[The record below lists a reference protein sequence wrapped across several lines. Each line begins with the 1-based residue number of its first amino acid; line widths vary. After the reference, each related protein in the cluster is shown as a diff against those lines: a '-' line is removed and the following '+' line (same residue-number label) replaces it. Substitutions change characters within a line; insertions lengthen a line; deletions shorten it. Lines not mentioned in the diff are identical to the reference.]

1 MGNIFDLALVAI
13 IIISCA
19 VCYKLGFFKTLKP
32 FRKIAAFLVAWNF
45 KSSPL
50 VTSITD
56 RILKADSVR
65 ARISEWVQSSWGEQ
79 IKSATEATDVAV
91 TERYDQTFGIIGKIF
106 GNIKEY
112 CTSLYES
119 TFGSG
124 TIGGNTQDRI
134 SEYTSDVVNYISE
147 GLLSFLSAIIGFAM
161 LYFLTSIGISLSIK
175 LFDKIFSKGVFGA
188 VNRIVGG
195 AVGIGYGFVTAW
207 VIALLF
213 VNVVP
218 VLFHV
223 AQESVLGGS
232 LGVVD
237 WFYTDFM
244 LSSLFGIK

>member
-1 MGNIFDLALVAI
+1 LGNFFDLALVVVI
-13 IIISCA
+13 VICCA
-19 VCYKLGFFKTLKP
+19 VCCKQGFFKTLKP
-32 FRKIAAFLVAWNF
+32 FRKIVAFLVAWNF
-45 KSSPL
+45 KSSAF

-65 ARISEWVQSSWGEQ
+65 ARVSEWVQSSWGEQ
-79 IKSATEATDVAV
+79 IKASTEATDVTI

-112 CTSLYES
+112 CMSLYES
-119 TFGSG
+119 SFGSG
-124 TIGGNTQDRI
+124 SVVDNINDRI
-134 SEYTSDVVNYISE
+134 GQFTSDVVNYISE

-161 LYFLTSIGISLSIK
+161 LYFLTGIGISLAIK
-175 LFDKIFSKGVFGA
+175 LFDKMFSRGIFGA

-195 AVGIGYGFVTAW
+195 AIGIGYGFVTAW

-218 VLFHV
+218 VVFHI

-232 LGVVD
+232 FGVVD